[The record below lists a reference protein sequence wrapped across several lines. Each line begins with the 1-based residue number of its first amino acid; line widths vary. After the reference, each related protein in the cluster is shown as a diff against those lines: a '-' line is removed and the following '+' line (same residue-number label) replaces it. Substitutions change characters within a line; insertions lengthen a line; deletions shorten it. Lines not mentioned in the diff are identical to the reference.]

1 MLNLNETAD
10 GSAVAV
16 SVGDYVEVILAENRT
31 TGYRWSLHS
40 GGEPVCAL
48 VEDEVIPVGEY
59 PGASGSRRWRFEIIK
74 AGTAAVEMLYLRPW
88 ESAPAVRRF
97 GILIRSSE

>member
-1 MLNLNETAD
+1 MLRLNETAD

-16 SVGDYVEVILAENRT
+16 TVGDYVEVTLAENRT

-40 GGEPVCAL
+40 TGEPVCPL
-48 VEDEVIPVGEY
+48 VEDLVICAGQF
-59 PGASGSRRWRFEIIK
+59 PGANGSRRWRFKVTE

-88 ESAPAVRRF
+88 DSAPAVKRF
-97 GILIRSSE
+97 GILIRGSE